1 MSIGKI
7 ISDLRD
13 QKGWSQSDL
22 AAKSSISKVM
32 IGKYEREEAV
42 PSIEV
47 AKKIAQAFEVTLD
60 YLGGESTNASFDK
73 RTVKRMQ
80 QIEGLSDDDK
90 SHLTAIMDAFIRDAN
105 TRKEYN
111 Q

>member
-1 MSIGKI
+1 MEILDYQRCKNREGI
-7 ISDLRD
+7 F
-13 QKGWSQSDL
+13 SQSDL
-22 AAKSSISKVM
+22 APKSNISRVM
-32 IGKYEREEAV
+32 IGKYKREETV

-47 AKKIAQAFEVTLD
+47 AKKIGQAFEVTLD
-60 YLGGESTNASFDK
+60 YLGGGNTNASFDK

-80 QIEGLSDDDK
+80 QIEGLSNDDS
-90 SHLTAIMDAFIRDAN
+90 SHLTAIMDAFIKDAN

>member
-1 MSIGKI
+1 MVGFSEIYT
-7 ISDLRD
+7 S
-13 QKGWSQSDL
+13 
-22 AAKSSISKVM
+22 
-32 IGKYEREEAV
+32 
-42 PSIEV
+42 
-47 AKKIAQAFEVTLD
+47 
-60 YLGGESTNASFDK
+60 DK